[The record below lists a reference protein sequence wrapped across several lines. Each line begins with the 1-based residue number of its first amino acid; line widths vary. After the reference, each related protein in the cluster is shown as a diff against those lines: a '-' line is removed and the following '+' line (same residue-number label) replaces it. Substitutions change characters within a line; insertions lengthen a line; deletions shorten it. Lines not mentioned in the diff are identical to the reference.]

1 MLQDEIAML
10 KLEID
15 TVKNQN
21 QEQEKKCF
29 DDIEIAKGENEYPQ
43 KANKLNKETLTK
55 AIFQHTGQLNVPIA
69 ENTMLNPELENAK
82 QSKQRLE
89 TEVESYHSRLAAA
102 THDHDQGQTSR
113 RDLELASQKA
123 EEKRLRLQ
131 DQMKFDM
138 AKLKSN
144 NEMLSQQLSKEK
156 NKVSQL
162 NIKLHQTRDDLG
174 EKTLMLERVQRDF
187 RQAECQR
194 QEIERMYQNEQG
206 KVNEYLGKQESLE
219 ERLSQLQSENMLL
232 RQQLDDAQNR
242 ADSKEKMVISIQ
254 DQLQQIMRKHAEREK
269 QVLMLEERNKELVN
283 KWNHVEERMHQYENE
298 KAEREVS
305 TQKEK

>member
-1 MLQDEIAML
+1 MQDEITSL
-10 KLEID
+10 RLETD

-29 DDIEIAKGENEYPQ
+29 EDIDIVKGENDYPQ
-43 KANKLNKETLTK
+43 KAKKLSKETLTK
-55 AIFQHTGQLNVPIA
+55 AIFQHSGQLNVPIA
-69 ENTMLNPELENAK
+69 ENTMLNPELESAK

-102 THDHDQGQTSR
+102 THDHDQGQTSQ

-232 RQQLDDAQNR
+232 QQQLDPAQNR
-242 ADSKEKMVISIQ
+242 AGSQEKMVISIQ
-254 DQLQQIMRKHAEREK
+254 DQCQQTTRNLHSECEK
-269 QVLMLEERNKELVN
+269 LSLMLEERNKELVN
-283 KWNHVEERMHQYENE
+283 RWNHVERMLQYENE